1 MEDVFLT
8 VIATEAGARDKFI
21 TAMTHAKAMLD
32 NGVAVELRVGPA
44 DKPIEIKQRGFL
56 HGVVLKQISEQVQV
70 EIFDA
75 DGRPTGRK
83 QRHVVSIWKDYFRD
97 RFLPPTYEMKQGFVR
112 DKKTGEWRMAK
123 KKTPHLVKTET
134 EKLGP
139 ARYAKWTDKI
149 IDHAIVEHSVE
160 FVFKTGEREEA
171 QYTARPRKEKQH

>member
-1 MEDVFLT
+1 MFLT

-21 TAMTHAKAMLD
+21 TAMNHAKAMLD

-44 DKPIEIKQRGFL
+44 EKPIEIVQRNFL

-70 EIFDA
+70 PTFNP
-75 DGRPTGRK
+75 DGTPTGRK
-83 QRHVVSIWKDYFRD
+83 ERHVVKVWKDYFRD
-97 RFLPPTYEMKQGFVR
+97 RFLPPTYKMEKGFVL

-123 KKTPHLVKTET
+123 KATPHQVKTDT

-149 IDHAIVEHSVE
+149 IDHAIVEHGVE